1 MCSVRFTLM
10 ESPLTI
16 GWRER
21 VCLPEWGIVDLEAK
35 ADTGARSSA
44 IDVKNLVF
52 LDTEQVSFEV
62 ALSRTDR
69 SLTVPITAQLKRRTQ
84 VKSSNGHI
92 SERVVV
98 QTLMQLGPVTKLID
112 VSLICRKRMQC
123 RMLIGRTALHQ
134 TFLVDSTTTYQ
145 LSTPPSRL
153 RKSRRKPSLPKQPS
167 PPKGKKPHRFPEQE

>member
-1 MCSVRFTLM
+1 M
-10 ESPLTI
+10 EPPLTI

-21 VCLPEWGIVDLEAK
+21 VSLPEWGIVDLEAK

-52 LDTEQVSFEV
+52 LDNQQVSFEV

-69 SLTVPITAQLKRRTQ
+69 TLTVPVTALLKRRTQ

-98 QTLMQLGPVTKLID
+98 QTLMQLGPVSKLID

-123 RMLIGRTALHQ
+123 RMLIGRTALHH
-134 TFLVDSTTTYQ
+134 TFLVDSLATYL
-145 LSTPPSRL
+145 LSTPPV
-153 RKSRRKPSLPKQPS
+153 RRKKVRRKVKS
-167 PPKGKKPHRFPEQE
+167 GKLLGAGKPRKPRRFPEQET